1 MTDLASLTDP
11 GLPPGDHL
19 LAEGRALARHWQVGR
34 CLFLDSERVRSEAEY
49 KRREAA
55 RGRIMQHAHIGFR
68 KVDRTVAAMA
78 ELHDAAGRNGV
89 KIDRFGI
96 TLDWAMGYP
105 PDLRK
110 DATRGTG
117 IVLSGPEDFARITQA
132 SPAAAHFGD
141 FMLGLPGAV
150 DNTCAAL
157 AAGATAIG
165 NLGQYF
171 TFRLP
176 GWDDDVATTKAT
188 VTALGLIAAQEAGVL
203 VHSNLDDGFAGLFL
217 DMVSALGMVL
227 IERHIVEDLIGA
239 RASFCFGH
247 HFSAPLSRMAF
258 QSAVARVTDT
268 PGSMIFGNT
277 VSYRGDAAANYASL
291 SSYLLA
297 DIAALARHHSG
308 HAINPVPVTENLR
321 IPETGEILDAQ
332 LFAARL
338 AEHADGYAG
347 LFDATAIDRMADRLC
362 DGGEAFKARAL
373 SGLAERGIDTTD
385 PAALMLAMRRLGARR
400 MEAMFGAG
408 AEHRGRREPLVPAD
422 WARELDRMAADWVSR
437 QTLGSDDLAG
447 VRVALGTTDVHEH
460 GAHLVRDVMQRI
472 GIEVIDAGV
481 SVDADDL
488 VVAALQAEADVI
500 AVSTYNGV
508 GLSYARAVIA
518 ELDQRG
524 AALPVII
531 GGKLNGIPDQS
542 NSDLP
547 VDVSD
552 DIAKTGAIPCADLD
566 AMVPILRDCAARK
579 GLAEAPDGGRTPP
592 GAGKTAAGAEPA

>member
-1 MTDLASLTDP
+1 MPRLTDP
-11 GLPPGDHL
+11 KLSPGNHL
-19 LAEGRALARHWQVGR
+19 LAEGRAMARDWRVGR
-34 CLFLDSERVRSEAEY
+34 CTFLDSEQVRSEAEY

-78 ELHDAAGRNGV
+78 ELHQAADRSGV

-105 PDLRK
+105 PDLR
-110 DATRGTG
+110 DQATRGTG
-117 IVLSGPEDFARITQA
+117 IVLSGPEDFARITNA

-150 DNTCAAL
+150 ENTCGAL

-176 GWDDDVATTKAT
+176 GWDDDVATTEAT
-188 VTALGLIAAQEAGVL
+188 VKALGLIAAQDMDIL

-227 IERHIVEDLIGA
+227 IEKHIVEDLIGA
-239 RASFCFGH
+239 HASFCFGH

-258 QSAVARVTDT
+258 QAAVARVTDT

-277 VSYRGDAAANYASL
+277 VSYRGEAAANYASL

-297 DIAALARHHSG
+297 DIAALGRHHSG

-321 IPETGEILDAQ
+321 IPETSEILDAQ

-338 AEHADGYAG
+338 AEHEAGYAD
-347 LFDATAIDRMADRLC
+347 LFDVTAIDLLTDQLCVGCETFKTRALAGLADR
-362 DGGEAFKARAL
+362 GV
-373 SGLAERGIDTTD
+373 DTTD
-385 PAALMLAMRRLGARR
+385 PAALMLAIRRLGSRR
-400 MEAMFGAG
+400 MEFLFGAG
-408 AEHRGRREPLVPAD
+408 EDVRNHRQPLVPAD
-422 WARELDRMAADWVSR
+422 WARELDHMAEDWLAH
-437 QTLGSDDLAG
+437 QTIEPEDLTG

-472 GIEVIDAGV
+472 GVEVIDAGV
-481 SVDADDL
+481 AVDADDL
-488 VVAALQAEADVI
+488 VTTALEANADVI

-508 GLSYARAVIA
+508 GLSYARSVKT
-518 ELDQRG
+518 ELEKRNAD
-524 AALPVII
+524 LPVII
-531 GGKLNGIPDQS
+531 GGKLNGIPEQS

-566 AMVPILRDCAARK
+566 AMVPVLRDCATRK
-579 GLAEAPDGGRTPP
+579 RS
-592 GAGKTAAGAEPA
+592 AGTG